1 MNTYQFA
8 GATRAKQRKRPRSRY
23 LREVYMR
30 PINRERLKKR
40 REEAGFTQRELA
52 MLCKCTQAAISA
64 LETGAMPNCSA
75 DLAKQIARRLD
86 RDLEELFHS
95 HDGARVHRVTNAV
108 KSNHQN
114 DRLAA

>member
-1 MNTYQFA
+1 MSAYQFA
-8 GATRAKQRKRPRSRY
+8 GVSRAKQRKRPRSRY

-30 PINRERLKKR
+30 PINRERLAR
-40 REEAGFTQRELA
+40 RRVEAGFTQRELA

-64 LETGAMPNCSA
+64 LETGAMLNCSA

-86 RDLEELFHS
+86 RDLEELFDS
-95 HDGARVHRVTNAV
+95 HDGARVARVTNAV
-108 KSNHQN
+108 KSNQQD

>member
-30 PINRERLKKR
+30 PINRERLAKR
-40 REEAGFTQRELA
+40 RVEAGFTQRELA

-64 LETGAMPNCSA
+64 LETGAMVNCSA
-75 DLAKQIARRLD
+75 DLAKQIAKRLG
-86 RDLEELFHS
+86 RDLEELFDS

-108 KSNHQN
+108 KSNQQQS
-114 DRLAA
+114 RLAA

>member
-1 MNTYQFA
+1 MVMYQIA
-8 GATRAKQRKRPRSRY
+8 GGTRAKQRSRPRSRY

-30 PINRERLKKR
+30 PINRERLAKR
-40 REEAGFTQRELA
+40 RVEAGFTQRELA

-64 LETGAMPNCSA
+64 LETGAMLNCSA
-75 DLAKQIARRLD
+75 DLAKQIAKRLG
-86 RDLEELFHS
+86 RDLEELFDS

>member
-30 PINRERLKKR
+30 PINRERLAKR
-40 REEAGFTQRELA
+40 RVEAGFTQRELA

-64 LETGAMPNCSA
+64 LETGAMVNCSA
-75 DLAKQIARRLD
+75 DLAKQIAKRLG
-86 RDLEELFHS
+86 RDLEELFDS

-108 KSNHQN
+108 KSNQQPS
-114 DRLAA
+114 RLAA